1 MIREYKYFERS
12 IAGLLVFLY
21 RCCYYYYYKRSV
33 NNFKGHF
40 FSKNSCSLNEHI
52 NGIIKIKAREVIV
65 EGGKKEIRY
74 VIVRCV
80 YVLRYFHRNEFAIR
94 KRRCEL
100 RKKEKRNET

>member
-1 MIREYKYFERS
+1 M
-12 IAGLLVFLY
+12 Y

-40 FSKNSCSLNEHI
+40 FSENSCSLNEHI

-80 YVLRYFHRNEFAIR
+80 LRYFHRNEFAIR

-100 RKKEKRNET
+100 RKKEKRNENDDR